1 MEKIKHIK
9 ENPLG
14 YEPIGELLLR
24 FALPAVI
31 GMVVN
36 AIYNIVDQIFI
47 GQGVGY
53 LGNAATTIAF
63 PVVTIILAISTLMG
77 AGGSAYAAIKL
88 GEKDKPAA
96 ELATGNV
103 FMMSIIFGVV
113 FSILGLIFLDPLITL
128 FGARENTM
136 EYARQYTSI
145 ILMAAPF
152 NVIGISMSNL
162 ARTDGKPLLSMIS
175 IVAGAVLNIILD
187 PIFIFIFKWGVWGAA
202 VATAVSQVVSAVILI
217 DYFMRK
223 STMKI
228 RRKTLRLSGRM
239 LKNIMILGIS
249 SCALHLASTLLNIV
263 LNNSLVTYGNQC
275 EVGGDVALSAIGIVM
290 KISMII
296 ISVCVGIGVGGQP
309 ILGFNKGAGLPRRVR
324 KTYFMTLS
332 IATTVTF
339 LGWLMCETI
348 PELVLKLFGD
358 SDATFSAFAARGMR
372 IYLGA
377 MLVAGMQISTTHY
390 FQATGQPLK
399 ANILSLLRQIILLIP
414 LILILPRFF
423 GLDGILYAGMWAD
436 ILTGVIVLF
445 FVITEIRKLNKE
457 CRA

>member
-1 MEKIKHIK
+1 MENIRHTQ

-14 YEPIGELLLR
+14 FAPIGKLLLQ
-24 FALPAVI
+24 FALPSVI

-77 AGGSAYAAIKL
+77 AGGSAYAALKL
-88 GEKDKPAA
+88 GENDHKQAD
-96 ELATGNV
+96 LATGNV
-103 FMMSIIFGVV
+103 FMMSIIFGV
-113 FSILGLIFLDPLITL
+113 IIGALGLIFLEPLITL
-128 FGARENTM
+128 FGARENTI

-152 NVIGISMSNL
+152 NVLSISMSNL
-162 ARTDGKPLLSMIS
+162 ARTDGKPLLSMLS
-175 IVAGAVLNIILD
+175 IVAGAVLNTILD
-187 PIFIFIFKWGVWGAA
+187 PIFIFIFHWGVAGAA
-202 VATAVSQVVSAVILI
+202 FATALSQVVSAVILI

-223 STMKI
+223 STMRIKKSTIKI
-228 RRKTLRLSGRM
+228 KVRM

-249 SCALHLASTLLNIV
+249 SCALHLASTFLNIV
-263 LNNSLVTYGNQC
+263 LNNSLVSYGNQST
-275 EVGGDVALSAIGIVM
+275 VGGDVALSAIGIVM

-296 ISVCVGIGVGGQP
+296 ISVCVGIGVGSQP
-309 ILGFNKGAGLPRRVR
+309 ILGFNKGAKKPKRVR
-324 KTYFMTLS
+324 KTYIMALS
-332 IATTVTF
+332 IATGVTF
-339 LGWLMCETI
+339 LGWIMCETV

-358 SDATFSAFAARGMR
+358 ADANFTNFAVRGMR

-377 MLVAGMQISTTHY
+377 IFVAGMQISTTNY

-399 ANILSLLRQIILLIP
+399 ANILSLLRQILLLIP
-414 LILILPRFF
+414 LLLILPKFF
-423 GLDGILYAGMWAD
+423 GLDGVLYAGLWAD
-436 ILTGVIVLF
+436 ILTGIIVLF
-445 FVITEIRKLNKE
+445 FVISEIRKLNRE